1 MQCFWSLVHVIPK
14 MWDILA
20 SIASLSIIVVLSFIL
35 WAPSTVWKYNTKSL
49 HWPFNSA
56 LHVWRVWDA
65 VVIKWTSSLAFGLFY
80 LLLLSLLEKFDNFP
94 FALSHSFKN
103 WVVQDLRGERGS
115 KRETERERE
124 MCTLHHTETLFSC
137 SQAILYLTLDHI
149 TYSFSFDFSHKVALL
164 WMGTEGVSWKGQ
176 ASKTTSEQTLDHSE
190 TGSTAPD
197 H

>member
-124 MCTLHHTETLFSC
+124 RCVHYITLRLFSAAARPYC
-137 SQAILYLTLDHI
+137 TWHWITLLIHSALTSPIKWH
-149 TYSFSFDFSHKVALL
+149 YFG
-164 WMGTEGVSWKGQ
+164 W
-176 ASKTTSEQTLDHSE
+176 EQRECHGRDRL
-190 TGSTAPD
+190 PRRPQNRL
-197 H
+197 